1 MEVKTLDRTQGQGER
16 EGVSRLKARIVVSP
30 LTDAMVMLSLI
41 GDEKVCKKL
50 DFEGEAKRL
59 RSKMRPRLLSNLTR
73 FFDEGCYPGMGLTSL
88 IGNEYAKDVPSF
100 LQALQTLPDEELGA
114 ALLSFGR
121 LFRGN
126 LRPELNI
133 GELIHSRDALVQYIE
148 QNMTVPAE
156 KVETL
161 ADVITNLATTR
172 EDLGELIEY
181 IWYVVLQPESE
192 KRFAEQQR
200 VADMTQARLQ
210 ELGPLRLVNMLSRL
224 HISDDGEY
232 EEVIFAPKSV
242 EKFSIVGTENEAQ
255 NALVMIYGEENEA
268 FKQKAE
274 EAGDDLPLTT
284 KTLSEFCNLLGDE
297 KRLEIVRYLVERPHY
312 GQELAKLLGITNA
325 TVFYHLSMLEKKKL
339 VHLERIEHRVY
350 YVLNTDR
357 LEKYLVR
364 GTEFLLNKVA
374 VPI

>member
-1 MEVKTLDRTQGQGER
+1 MEVETRERTQVEGKR
-16 EGVSRLKARIVVSP
+16 EGVSRLRARIVVSP
-30 LTDAMVMLSLI
+30 VTDAIVMLSLI
-41 GDEKVCKKL
+41 GDEKACKKL
-50 DFEGEAKRL
+50 DFEEEAQRL

-73 FFDEGCYPGMGLTSL
+73 FFDDGCYPGMGLTSL
-88 IGNEYAKDVPSF
+88 IGNDYAKDVPSF

-133 GELIHSRDALVQYIE
+133 GELIHNQNALIQYIE

-161 ADVITNLATTR
+161 ADIVTNLAVTR

-181 IWYVVLQPESE
+181 IWYVVLQPDAE
-192 KRFAEQQR
+192 KRLAEQQR
-200 VADMTQARLQ
+200 VADMTQTRLQ
-210 ELGPLRLVNMLSRL
+210 ELGPLRLVNLLSHL
-224 HISDDGEY
+224 HLSDDGEY
-232 EEVIFAPKSV
+232 EEIIFAPKSV
-242 EKFSIVGTENEAQ
+242 DKFKIVGTENEAQ

-268 FKQKAE
+268 FKQKND
-274 EAGDDLPLTT
+274 EAGDEVVLTT
-284 KTLSEFCNLLGDE
+284 ENFAKFCNLLADE
-297 KRLEIVRYLVERPHY
+297 KRLEIIRLLVERPHY
-312 GQELAKLLGITNA
+312 GQELAKIVGKTNA
-325 TVFYHLSMLEKKKL
+325 TVFYHLSMLEKEGL

-374 VPI
+374 VPV